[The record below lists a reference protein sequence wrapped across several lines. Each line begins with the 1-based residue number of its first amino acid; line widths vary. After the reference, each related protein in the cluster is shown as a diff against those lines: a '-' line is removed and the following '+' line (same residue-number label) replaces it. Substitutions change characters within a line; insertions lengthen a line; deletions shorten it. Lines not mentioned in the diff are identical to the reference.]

1 MDKFF
6 EALGGKLAERWLTIS
21 VPATVFWLGGLL
33 AWSADNGGVGALRR
47 PFTWLG
53 GLPAGT
59 QIVAVAV
66 ALLAVAASG
75 WLVSQIADPVL
86 RLAQGYGRWWPGRD
100 KRSEKFKNQFT
111 VVINAFPPL
120 AAKVLAVPSTATP
133 KERQKYIELTRKMRR
148 LPGPG
153 RFMPTRLGNTLRAAE
168 SQPVDRYGLD
178 VVTIW
183 PHLWL
188 LLPDFA
194 RTELT
199 TARAKLHSGVTAC
212 LWGVLFIGFAPW
224 TCWAVLVGLAT
235 VAGAWWL
242 WLPGRAEAY
251 ADLVQATVDVHR
263 RTLYDQLR
271 WPLPLNPADEPPQGR
286 LLSTYLARGLSRDQP
301 QFRV

>member
-33 AWSADNGGVGALRR
+33 AWAADNGGVGALRR
-47 PFTWLG
+47 PFTWLES
-53 GLPAGT
+53 LPAGA

-66 ALLAVAASG
+66 ALLTVAASG
-75 WLVSQIADPVL
+75 WLVSQVAAPLL
-86 RLAQGYGRWWPGRD
+86 RFAQGYGRCWPRRD
-100 KRSEKFKNQFT
+100 TMAQGFATKFNKIT
-111 VVINAFPPL
+111 TKFPPL
-120 AAKVLAVPSTATP
+120 AAKLLPDPPTATA
-133 KERQKYIELTRKMRR
+133 KERQEYIELTRQMRR

-194 RTELT
+194 RTELS
-199 TARAKLHSGVTAC
+199 TARAKLHSGVAAC

-224 TCWAVLVGLAT
+224 TCWAVPVGLDTA
-235 VAGAWWL
+235 AGSWWL

-271 WPLPLNPADEPPQGR
+271 WPLPLNPAAEPPQGR
-286 LLSTYLARGLSRDQP
+286 LFRLPETYFAAGA
-301 QFRV
+301 